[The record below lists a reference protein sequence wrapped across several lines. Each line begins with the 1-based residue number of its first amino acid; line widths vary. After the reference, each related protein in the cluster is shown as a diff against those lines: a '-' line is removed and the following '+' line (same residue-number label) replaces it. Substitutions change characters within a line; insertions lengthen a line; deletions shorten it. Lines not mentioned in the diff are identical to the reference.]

1 MFSLLRPYIFGLDP
15 EVAHDLA
22 IKSLKFNFVPKS
34 FFKVEDEEILNIEL
48 FKTKLKNPIGLAAG
62 FDKSAEAY
70 NSLFK
75 LGFGFVEVGT
85 ITPKSQLGNPKPRVF
100 RLEKDKA
107 MINRLG
113 FNNDGAERVLDRL
126 VENPPE
132 DFLGINIGPNK
143 DTKDKSLD
151 FLECFNKLNKLANY
165 ITINIS
171 SPNTVGLRNFHE
183 EKLLSN
189 LLSGLNK
196 LKKKQKIKCPIVL
209 KLSPDMEEK
218 EISNINE
225 LVLKFK
231 VNGIILTNTSDKNR
245 ENLSDDKKNETGGLS
260 GLPLQNLSLKFIK
273 IFYKSNKGN
282 LPIIGVGGID
292 SGKSAFEKITAGASA
307 VQLYTGMVYKGPGI
321 VKDIKK
327 ELIEIL
333 KKEKIKS
340 IQEAVGINS

>member
-273 IFYKSNKGN
+273 SFYKLNKGN